1 MPETAFAFDPNE
13 TVAQIVA
20 RFPASA
26 RVFQAHH
33 IDFCCRGEVTVAE
46 ALRGRKER
54 PEDLVAELESAARA
68 RASLADGALPA
79 DLGVPALVARIVD
92 RHHAFLRR
100 ALPALEPLLR
110 KIADVHGDHE
120 PRLLELLAAFRGM
133 RDSLEPHL
141 EEEETVL
148 FPLLMSRGA
157 DRTRIAREL
166 GRMREEHL
174 EVGRALDRMRD
185 LTDDF
190 ATPEW
195 ACATYRLAMAEL
207 DDLTTDVLRHVH
219 LENHV
224 LQPRFVG
231 TAQGGAR

>member
-1 MPETAFAFDPNE
+1 MPETAFDPNE

-33 IDFCCRGEVTVAE
+33 IDFCCRGEMTVAE
-46 ALRGRKER
+46 ALRGRPER
-54 PEDLVAELESAARA
+54 PEDLLAELEAAARS
-68 RASLADGALPA
+68 RASLAEGALPA
-79 DLGVPALVARIVD
+79 DLGVPALVARILD

-100 ALPALEPLLR
+100 ALPALEPLLE
-110 KIADVHGDHE
+110 KIADVHGDHN
-120 PRLLELLAAFRGM
+120 PRLLEVLAVFRGL
-133 RDSLEPHL
+133 RASLEPHL

-157 DRTRIAREL
+157 DRARIAREL

-174 EVGRALDRMRD
+174 EVGRALDRIRD
-185 LTDDF
+185 LTDEF

-195 ACATYRLAMAEL
+195 GCTSYRLAMAEL
-207 DDLTTDVLRHVH
+207 DDLTTDVFRHVH

-224 LQPRFVG
+224 LMPRFVE
-231 TAQGGAR
+231 TAQGDGR